1 MAQILKPANLSL
13 TWASGGDILNPGD
26 TKYASGWAVEIPAR
40 QWFNYL
46 DNRQDTALAHINQ
59 HGVVVWDATT
69 EYQEDKSYVQG
80 VTNGTIYRCIQTH
93 TNQDPE
99 LDVGNV
105 YWIIAFASAGDFYT
119 KAETDG
125 LYLAKTQNLA
135 DLPNTA
141 TARTNLSVYS
151 QAQTYTKTEVDNKT
165 TVASTAQSQAWVS
178 NTTLITPLR
187 FADAFK
193 GANQSLTQNG
203 FQKLP
208 GGHIEQWGVVVLPT
222 GASTQPCDITF
233 PTPFPN
239 ACRSVVMSIG
249 IFSENYDFTPTFRT
263 DRQQIS
269 VGVPTTLGVE
279 AQAFMDTNI
288 ANQRIVQWLAK
299 GD

>member
-1 MAQILKPANLSL
+1 MAQILKPVNLSL
-13 TWASGGDILNPGD
+13 TWASGGDVLNPGD

-99 LDVGNV
+99 LDVGNA

-125 LYLAKTQNLA
+125 LYLAKAQNLA
-135 DLPNTA
+135 DLTNTA

-151 QAQTYTKTEVDNKT
+151 QAQTYTKTEVDAKT
-165 TVASTAQSQAWVS
+165 AVASTAQAQAWTS
-178 NTTLITPLR
+178 NTTLITPFRL
-187 FADAFK
+187 AEALK
-193 GANQSLTQNG
+193 GTNQSLTSAG
-203 FQKLP
+203 YQKLP
-208 GGHIEQWGVVVLPT
+208 GGLIIQWGSTSSANTTGTTPLPLT
-222 GASTQPCDITF
+222 
-233 PTPFPN
+233 FPN
-239 ACRSVVMSIG
+239 AVLFASVVDSG
-249 IFSENYDFTPTFRT
+249 VGTPTAYGAWRT
-263 DRQQIS
+263 DTTTTS
-269 VGVPTTLGVE
+269 VIGWVFNVAPS
-279 AQAFMDTNI
+279 AFSFI
-288 ANQRIVQWLAK
+288 AI
-299 GD
+299 GY